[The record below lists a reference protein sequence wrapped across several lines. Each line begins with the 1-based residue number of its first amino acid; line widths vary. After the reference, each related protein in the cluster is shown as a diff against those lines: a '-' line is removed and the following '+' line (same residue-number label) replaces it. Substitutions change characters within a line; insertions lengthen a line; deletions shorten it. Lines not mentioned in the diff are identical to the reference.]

1 MEHLKPSTINKKGVP
16 PKSPILKNMASGKK
30 TNRGKIVTKKTSP
43 KREKSELK
51 LLFEKIRKKKEREAE
66 KNNF

>member
-30 TNRGKIVTKKTSP
+30 TNRGKIVTKKHRQ
-43 KREKSELK
+43 K
-51 LLFEKIRKKKEREAE
+51 E
-66 KNNF
+66 KNLS